1 MKDELCIVNDQA
13 LREFVYLSSGKQLP
27 ENHKV
32 SLHDL
37 NVPITE
43 SLISRLAVLSLATLA
58 YRARRGCFKSS
69 AYLTDRCLGAC
80 DRPFREQVNEL
91 SMDEAKEQLI
101 KEFCGSLNINRRLA
115 EDMLSRMIDNERD
128 LSGIR

>member
-1 MKDELCIVNDQA
+1 MKDELSIVNDAA
-13 LREFVYLSSGKQLP
+13 LREFIYLSSGKQLP
-27 ENHKV
+27 ADQKI
-32 SLHDL
+32 SLNDL

-80 DRPFREQVNEL
+80 DRPFREAVQEMPL
-91 SMDEAKEQLI
+91 DEAKEQLI
-101 KEFCGSLNINRRLA
+101 QEFCGSLNINRKLA
-115 EDMLSRMIDNERD
+115 SDMVEKMLEQEELVKI
-128 LSGIR
+128 